1 MEFKQAIFAEKSI
14 QIYSPCSRF
23 LLLAFAFCVQENLS
37 AEVIDGFSSLES
49 DYATE
54 EEYGALGLNSDYE
67 MSDVNVLS
75 GTNYEPI
82 NWEDFSEVS
91 QESEYMSELNDTN
104 FDNYSS
110 SEAFLVSDS
119 AIAEDIL

>member
-1 MEFKQAIFAEKSI
+1 
-14 QIYSPCSRF
+14 
-23 LLLAFAFCVQENLS
+23 
-37 AEVIDGFSSLES
+37 
-49 DYATE
+49 
-54 EEYGALGLNSDYE
+54 
-67 MSDVNVLS
+67 MSDVNELS